1 MGCVDT
7 TKEDTSDGNLQ
18 AVVFYNSFALYF
30 KLNVFFTVKAD
41 LKMCIL
47 KSVES
52 MSQLRILHS
61 IWTDIKQL

>member
-1 MGCVDT
+1 MLDT
-7 TKEDTSDGNLQ
+7 AKEDTSDGNLQ

-30 KLNVFFTVKAD
+30 KLKMFFSVKAD
-41 LKMCIL
+41 LKIYIL

-61 IWTDIKQL
+61 ICADIKQL